1 MEWHDF
7 VILIPKYTTMTN
19 NEKLVEALNDLIK
32 INNDRIEG
40 YEKAARETDDA
51 DLNAAFLKM
60 ADQSDTFKRELADQ
74 IADLGGEEATD
85 TTVSGKIYRVW
96 MDIKNTFTGGS
107 RKSVL
112 EVCEFGED
120 AAQKAYNEA
129 LNTDAEMSAELRQF
143 ILAQKADL
151 KTSHDL
157 IKEYRDLQKA

>member
-1 MEWHDF
+1 
-7 VILIPKYTTMTN
+7 MTN
-19 NEKLVEALNDLIK
+19 TEKLVEALNDLIK

-40 YEKAARETDDA
+40 YEKAANETDDA
-51 DLNAAFLKM
+51 DLNAVFLKM
-60 ADQSDTFKRELADQ
+60 SDQSDTFIQELGEKIDA
-74 IADLGGEEATD
+74 LGGKEATD

-129 LNTDAEMSAELRQF
+129 LNTDAEMNADIRQL
-143 ILAQKADL
+143 ITEQKEDL
-151 KTSHDL
+151 KKSHDI

>member
-1 MEWHDF
+1 
-7 VILIPKYTTMTN
+7 MTN

-51 DLNAAFLKM
+51 DLNAVFLKM
-60 ADQSDTFKRELADQ
+60 ANQSDDYKHELNEKIQ
-74 IADLGGEEATD
+74 DLGGEQATD

-129 LNTDAEMSAELRQF
+129 LNSDAEMSAEIRQL
-143 ILAQKADL
+143 IMAQKTDL
-151 KTSHDL
+151 KKSHDV
-157 IKEYRDLQKA
+157 IKEARDLQKA